1 MVNSHSRDGFIV
13 IKRHENSWIKFLKAT
28 KPYLKSFDFKNN
40 SFSDFKQSDIGN
52 GGLISALTTMSQRSK
67 FLTEIALKI
76 KQTSDD
82 VKLHFN
88 MFYEGNQE
96 LVTINDALPFD
107 ENNTLVYA
115 RSLQT
120 K

>member
-1 MVNSHSRDGFIV
+1 MIS
-13 IKRHENSWIKFLKAT
+13 
-28 KPYLKSFDFKNN
+28 KNN